1 MMQTSPSTLEITFKR
16 SIWRLT
22 LDGVFYGDYRSRR
35 HATDSA
41 DAAAR
46 DLRAKGRT
54 VTIVTPAPVQ

>member
-1 MMQTSPSTLEITFKR
+1 MQTNPSTLEITYRR

-22 LDGVFYGDYRSRR
+22 LDGAFYGDYRSRR

-46 DLRAKGRT
+46 GLRAEGRV

>member
-1 MMQTSPSTLEITFKR
+1 MQARPSTLEITYRR

-46 DLRAKGRT
+46 GLRATGRA
-54 VTIVTPAPVQ
+54 VTIVTAAVQ